1 MRSERPHAL
10 RTIRRSTTA
19 ALTLAAAVALAGCS
33 SVAAPAPPAPD
44 AEAGS
49 DGAHVVSR
57 EIAEGM
63 GSEQADGDFPRSVT
77 HYAGATELETSP
89 TRIAVVSTGQL
100 DALLALDIVPVAA
113 TRAEQ
118 SALVPDYLTA
128 ALPERADELAGI
140 ADIGERTEPDLE
152 SIAAAQPDLILINSV
167 RGAELFD
174 RLSAIAPTV
183 VTLGNGVNWK
193 SDLLLLAD
201 ALGREGDA
209 QRYLDELHADADAF
223 AEQADGPSTVSFLQH
238 TGDRMRIMGEPSF
251 TGGIAE
257 DLGLARPASQRFDE
271 TSREISAEQLEQAD
285 ADHVFYAGTDDG
297 LTALRTAALW
307 PSLGAVADE
316 RATEVDLDVFFM
328 NAGPI
333 AARIAQERIVDVLS

>member
-1 MRSERPHAL
+1 MRIERP
-10 RTIRRSTTA
+10 RRPRPA
-19 ALTLAAAVALAGCS
+19 ALPLLLVTALALVGCS
-33 SVAAPAPPAPD
+33 SAAAPVSPTLD

-49 DGAHVVSR
+49 DGEHVVSR
-57 EIAEGM
+57 ELGEGM
-63 GSEQADGDFPRSVT
+63 GSEDADGAFPRTVAHFAGTTEVT
-77 HYAGATELETSP
+77 TSP
-89 TRIAVVSTGQL
+89 SRIAVVSTGQL
-100 DALLALDIVPVAA
+100 DALLALGTVPVAA

-118 SALVPDYLTA
+118 SALVPDYLTDA
-128 ALPERADELAGI
+128 FPERAEELAGI
-140 ADIGERTEPDLE
+140 TDIGERTEPNLE

-193 SDLLLLAD
+193 SDFLLLAD
-201 ALGREGDA
+201 ALGREDDA
-209 QRYLDELHADADAF
+209 QRHLDELHADADAF

-257 DLGLARPASQRFDE
+257 DLGLDRPASQRFDD
-271 TSREISAEQLEQAD
+271 TSQEISAEQLEQAD
-285 ADHVFYAGTDDG
+285 AAHLFYAGTDDG
-297 LTALRTAALW
+297 LVALRAAALW
-307 PSLGAVADE
+307 PSLDAVAE
-316 RATEVDLDVFFM
+316 GRATEVDLDVFFM

-333 AARIAQERIVDVLS
+333 AARIAQDRIVDALG